1 MGQGLLFCWILS
13 AEVMNHGETPARR
26 ALRENSVAASEAVQR
41 SLPQTLQYL
50 KQEKFITANQL
61 DGIITTGGVSAA
73 YKAGQALSAVEVKV
87 DSGNDPVKGREWLE
101 TFLKI
106 LRRQDIGE
114 EAVAGEI
121 AKLYGE

>member
-1 MGQGLLFCWILS
+1 
-13 AEVMNHGETPARR
+13 
-26 ALRENSVAASEAVQR
+26 LRENSVAASGAVQR
-41 SLPQTLQYL
+41 SLDKILQYL
-50 KQEKFITANQL
+50 KQEKFITPNQFG
-61 DGIITTGGVSAA
+61 GIITTGGVSAA

-121 AKLYGE
+121 AKLYGERRHGMAADL